1 MKEKFKK
8 HILRL
13 LLAIMIA
20 GISVPAINMIQPQA
34 VEVQAAAK
42 RNGWTKKGRYKYYY
56 KNGKKLTG
64 KRKLGKYYYYFDK
77 KGRMQTG
84 NKKIGRSWYSFDKSG
99 RMRQNKIVFGY
110 YYQKNGVRYTKKN
123 RFVKVS
129 GKYYWVNNKGKCTVK
144 KGWQTINRQ
153 RYYLSNKGVPTKGA
167 KKIGKYYYYFDKAG
181 RMQKNKV
188 VSGYFYQFNGRRYTG
203 RNRFVTVNGACYW
216 ADGHS
221 RMTIKSGFQNV
232 NGKRRLIANNG
243 KFLNGIRS
251 FGGKVYYAK
260 NTVAVAGAGWVN
272 SGSNRY
278 YFQKGSYT
286 ASTGWKTISG
296 KRYYFNKNASM
307 AKNTTIGDYVIGS
320 DGVAKKKPKPTPN
333 PGGWVDVRSVKISKT
348 MVTFAMAKN
357 TTIGDYVI
365 GSDGVAKKKPK
376 PTPNPGGWVD
386 VRSVKISKTMVTFDS
401 PMDEISLSA
410 SVEPSNATNPI
421 INWSSSNPKVA
432 TVNSNG
438 YVKAAGK
445 EGAAII
451 AASSMDNPKIS
462 ASCKI
467 IVDFPEEK
475 PKEPSAE
482 LKAALDE
489 ITSRDYTMNEM
500 DGRDIIADSRFQFW
514 TNKDDYLMPDADNVC
529 IVTSS
534 SPDIWAEAK
543 PDSNGKYTRLSAFC
557 RSGHYGTTTLTF
569 TLGNYV
575 RACKLTVFKD
585 PGIQWDKISDE
596 ELAAC
601 TIDRKDYA
609 QEIYRL
615 INDFRVKNGRHELKW
630 DDNVSTKMS
639 AIQAGYNICKG
650 IRVEPYTPERL
661 ARHGAAQI
669 GVGSTGWA
677 DAQECFNRWI
687 NSPLHKANILD
698 KHPKSIGI
706 VFLQCDYSD
715 GIHSRRATTAICSFG
730 GFDPEDFAS
739 WTDEEVK
746 EAIMECLNLD
756 IKTESDYYKY
766 MNLFYHPTTPT
777 ILTEQASNA
786 GNTEAAEEA
795 IMECLNLDIKTESDY
810 YKYMNLFYH
819 PTTPTILTEQA
830 SNAGNTEAADFGDG
844 SSVTTESAETLNTPD
859 VVETDIPA
867 EAESV
872 AESENVSEEFASRES
887 VIETIEDEAFT
898 AQENTG
904 SIEETEVIFE

>member
-84 NKKIGRSWYSFDKSG
+84 NKKIGKSWYSFDKSG
-99 RMRQNKIVFGY
+99 RMHQNKVVSGY

-123 RFVKVS
+123 CFIKVS
-129 GKYYWVNNKGKCTVK
+129 EKFYWVNTKGKCTVK
-144 KGWQTINRQ
+144 KGWQTISRQ

-167 KKIGKYYYYFDKAG
+167 KKVGKYYYYFDKTG
-181 RMQKNKV
+181 RMQKNKI
-188 VSGYFYQFNGRRYTG
+188 VSGYFYQSNGRRYTG
-203 RNRFVTVNGACYW
+203 RNRFVTVNGSCYW
-216 ADGHS
+216 ADEHS
-221 RMTIKSGFQNV
+221 RMSIKTGFQNV
-232 NGKRRLIANNG
+232 NGKRRLIASNG

-296 KRYYFNKNASM
+296 KRYYFNKNATM

-320 DGVAKKKPKPTPN
+320 DGVAKKKPKPNPN
-333 PGGWVDVRSVKISKT
+333 PGGWIEVRSI
-348 MVTFAMAKN
+348 
-357 TTIGDYVI
+357 
-365 GSDGVAKKKPK
+365 
-376 PTPNPGGWVD
+376 
-386 VRSVKISKTMVTFDS
+386 KISKTMVTFDS

-421 INWSSSNPKVA
+421 INWSSSNSKVA
-432 TVNSNG
+432 TVNPNG
-438 YVKAAGK
+438 YVRAAGA
-445 EGAAII
+445 EGTTVIT
-451 AASSMDNPKIS
+451 ASSMDNPKIS
-462 ASCKI
+462 ASCKV

-534 SPDIWAEAK
+534 SPDIWAKAR
-543 PDSNGKYTRLSAFC
+543 PDSNGKYTRLFASC
-557 RSGHYGTTTLTF
+557 RSGHYGTVTLTF
-569 TLGNYV
+569 TLGSYV
-575 RACKLTVFKD
+575 RTCKLTVFED
-585 PGIQWDKISDE
+585 PGIQWDDISVDE
-596 ELAAC
+596 VASI
-601 TIDRKDYA
+601 TKDRTDYA
-609 QEIYRL
+609 QEIFRL
-615 INDFRVKNGRHELKW
+615 INDFRVQNGRKALVWNE
-630 DDNVSTKMS
+630 NVLLRDAS
-639 AIQAGYNICKG
+639 IQAGFNTNAG
-650 IRVEPYTPERL
+650 IRMIANDLKGAASRL
-661 ARHGAAQI
+661 ARHGRGQI
-669 GVGSTGWA
+669 GVGVTAANSSP
-677 DAQECFNRWI
+677 QEVFNAWI
-687 NSPLHKANILD
+687 NSPLHRSNILD
-698 KHPKSIGI
+698 KSSETIG
-706 VFLQCDYSD
+706 VAYFECVYTD
-715 GIHSRRATTAICSFG
+715 GIHYVSSTSVIASFG
-730 GFDPEDFAS
+730 AEPEYLESFS
-739 WTDEEVK
+739 EELIK
-746 EAIMECLNLD
+746 QAIMSALDLD
-756 IKTESDYYKY
+756 IKTEDDYYTY
-766 MNLFYHPTTPT
+766 MNLFYHPTGAA
-777 ILTEQASNA
+777 ITEKAANVSNA
-786 GNTEAAEEA
+786 A
-795 IMECLNLDIKTESDY
+795 
-810 YKYMNLFYH
+810 
-819 PTTPTILTEQA
+819 TT
-830 SNAGNTEAADFGDG
+830 DFGDG
-844 SSVTTESAETLNTPD
+844 STVTPESAETLNTPD

-867 EAESV
+867 ETESV
-872 AESENVSEEFASRES
+872 TESENVSEEFASRES
-887 VIETIEDEAFT
+887 VIETIEDETFT
-898 AQENTG
+898 AEENTG

>member
-13 LLAIMIA
+13 LLVVMIA
-20 GISVPAINMIQPQA
+20 GVSIPAINMIQPQA
-34 VEVQAAAK
+34 VEVQAATRK
-42 RNGWTKKGRYKYYY
+42 NGWVKKGRYKYYY

-64 KRKLGKYYYYFDK
+64 KRKIGKYYYYFDK

-99 RMRQNKIVFGY
+99 RMHQNKIVSGY

-144 KGWQTINRQ
+144 KGWQTISRQ

-188 VSGYFYQFNGRRYTG
+188 VSGYFYQSSGRRYTG
-203 RNRFVTVNGACYW
+203 RNRFVTVNGVCYW
-216 ADGHS
+216 ADGRS
-221 RMTIKSGFQNV
+221 RMSIKTGFQNV
-232 NGKRRLIANNG
+232 NGKRRLIASNG

-260 NTVAVAGAGWVN
+260 NTVAVAGIGWVN

-296 KRYYFNKNASM
+296 KRYYFNKNA
-307 AKNTTIGDYVIGS
+307 T
-320 DGVAKKKPKPTPN
+320 
-333 PGGWVDVRSVKISKT
+333 
-348 MVTFAMAKN
+348 MAKN

-445 EGAAII
+445 EGTAII

-786 GNTEAAEEA
+786 GNTEAA
-795 IMECLNLDIKTESDY
+795 
-810 YKYMNLFYH
+810 
-819 PTTPTILTEQA
+819 
-830 SNAGNTEAADFGDG
+830 DFGDG
-844 SSVTTESAETLNTPD
+844 SSVTTEVPETVSVSDT
-859 VVETDIPA
+859 VEPDIPA
-867 EAESV
+867 KAESV
-872 AESENVSEEFASRES
+872 VESENPVDS
-887 VIETIEDEAFT
+887 VEYFSSDGAAETSDSNTFT
-898 AQENTG
+898 AEEPT
-904 SIEETEVIFE
+904 EVTETEVIFE

>member
-99 RMRQNKIVFGY
+99 RMHQNKVVSGY

-129 GKYYWVNNKGKCTVK
+129 GKYCWVNNKGKCTVK
-144 KGWQTINRQ
+144 KGWQTISRQ

-167 KKIGKYYYYFDKAG
+167 QKIGKYYYYFDKVG

-188 VSGYFYQFNGRRYTG
+188 VSGYFYQSNGRRYTG

-296 KRYYFNKNASM
+296 KRYYFNKNATM

-333 PGGWVDVRSVKISKT
+333 PD
-348 MVTFAMAKN
+348 
-357 TTIGDYVI
+357 
-365 GSDGVAKKKPK
+365 
-376 PTPNPGGWVD
+376 GWVD

-438 YVKAAGK
+438 YVRAAGK
-445 EGAAII
+445 EGTAII

-462 ASCKI
+462 ASCKV

-489 ITSRDYTMNEM
+489 ITSKDYTMNEM

-543 PDSNGKYTRLSAFC
+543 PDSNGKYTRLSASC

-650 IRVEPYTPERL
+650 IRVEPYAPERL

-739 WTDEEVK
+739 WTDKEVK

-766 MNLFYHPTTPT
+766 MNLFYHPTGAA
-777 ILTEQASNA
+777 ITEKVVNVSNA
-786 GNTEAAEEA
+786 A
-795 IMECLNLDIKTESDY
+795 
-810 YKYMNLFYH
+810 
-819 PTTPTILTEQA
+819 TT
-830 SNAGNTEAADFGDG
+830 DFGDG
-844 SSVTTESAETLNTPD
+844 STVTPESAETLNTPD

-867 EAESV
+867 ETESV
-872 AESENVSEEFASRES
+872 TESENVSEEFASRES
-887 VIETIEDEAFT
+887 VIETIEDETFT
-898 AQENTG
+898 AEENTG
-904 SIEETEVIFE
+904 SIEETEGDF

>member
-1 MKEKFKK
+1 MKERFKK

-99 RMRQNKIVFGY
+99 RMHQNKVVSGY

-129 GKYYWVNNKGKCTVK
+129 GKYCWVNNKGKCTVK
-144 KGWQTINRQ
+144 KGWQTISRQ

-188 VSGYFYQFNGRRYTG
+188 VSGYFYQSNGRRYTG

-296 KRYYFNKNASM
+296 KRYYFNKNATM

-333 PGGWVDVRSVKISKT
+333 PD
-348 MVTFAMAKN
+348 
-357 TTIGDYVI
+357 
-365 GSDGVAKKKPK
+365 
-376 PTPNPGGWVD
+376 GWVD

-438 YVKAAGK
+438 YVRAAGK
-445 EGAAII
+445 EGTAII

-462 ASCKI
+462 ASCKV

-543 PDSNGKYTRLSAFC
+543 PDSNGKYTRLSASC

-650 IRVEPYTPERL
+650 IRVEPYAPERL

-730 GFDPEDFAS
+730 GFDPEGFAS

-746 EAIMECLNLD
+746 
-756 IKTESDYYKY
+756 
-766 MNLFYHPTTPT
+766 
-777 ILTEQASNA
+777 
-786 GNTEAAEEA
+786 EA

-844 SSVTTESAETLNTPD
+844 SSVTTEVPETVSVSDT
-859 VVETDIPA
+859 VEPDIPA
-867 EAESV
+867 KAESV
-872 AESENVSEEFASRES
+872 VESENPVDS
-887 VIETIEDEAFT
+887 VEYFSSDGAAETSDSNTFT
-898 AQENTG
+898 AEEPT
-904 SIEETEVIFE
+904 EVTETEVIFE

>member
-99 RMRQNKIVFGY
+99 RMRQNKIVSGY

-296 KRYYFNKNASM
+296 KRYYFNKNATM

-333 PGGWVDVRSVKISKT
+333 PDGWVDVR
-348 MVTFAMAKN
+348 N
-357 TTIGDYVI
+357 
-365 GSDGVAKKKPK
+365 
-376 PTPNPGGWVD
+376 
-386 VRSVKISKTMVTFDS
+386 VKISKTMVTFDS

-438 YVKAAGK
+438 YVRAAGK
-445 EGAAII
+445 EGTAII

-462 ASCKI
+462 ASCKV

-543 PDSNGKYTRLSAFC
+543 PDSNGKYTRLSASC

-650 IRVEPYTPERL
+650 IRVEPYAPERL

-766 MNLFYHPTTPT
+766 MNLFYHPTGAA
-777 ILTEQASNA
+777 ITEKVANVSNA
-786 GNTEAAEEA
+786 A
-795 IMECLNLDIKTESDY
+795 
-810 YKYMNLFYH
+810 
-819 PTTPTILTEQA
+819 TT
-830 SNAGNTEAADFGDG
+830 DFGDG
-844 SSVTTESAETLNTPD
+844 STVTPESAETLNTPD

-867 EAESV
+867 ETESV
-872 AESENVSEEFASRES
+872 TESENVSEEFASRES
-887 VIETIEDEAFT
+887 VIETIEDETFT
-898 AQENTG
+898 AEENTD

>member
-1 MKEKFKK
+1 
-8 HILRL
+8 
-13 LLAIMIA
+13 
-20 GISVPAINMIQPQA
+20 
-34 VEVQAAAK
+34 
-42 RNGWTKKGRYKYYY
+42 
-56 KNGKKLTG
+56 
-64 KRKLGKYYYYFDK
+64 
-77 KGRMQTG
+77 
-84 NKKIGRSWYSFDKSG
+84 
-99 RMRQNKIVFGY
+99 
-110 YYQKNGVRYTKKN
+110 
-123 RFVKVS
+123 
-129 GKYYWVNNKGKCTVK
+129 
-144 KGWQTINRQ
+144 
-153 RYYLSNKGVPTKGA
+153 
-167 KKIGKYYYYFDKAG
+167 
-181 RMQKNKV
+181 
-188 VSGYFYQFNGRRYTG
+188 
-203 RNRFVTVNGACYW
+203 
-216 ADGHS
+216 
-221 RMTIKSGFQNV
+221 
-232 NGKRRLIANNG
+232 
-243 KFLNGIRS
+243 
-251 FGGKVYYAK
+251 
-260 NTVAVAGAGWVN
+260 
-272 SGSNRY
+272 
-278 YFQKGSYT
+278 
-286 ASTGWKTISG
+286 
-296 KRYYFNKNASM
+296 
-307 AKNTTIGDYVIGS
+307 
-320 DGVAKKKPKPTPN
+320 
-333 PGGWVDVRSVKISKT
+333 
-348 MVTFAMAKN
+348 
-357 TTIGDYVI
+357 
-365 GSDGVAKKKPK
+365 
-376 PTPNPGGWVD
+376 
-386 VRSVKISKTMVTFDS
+386 
-401 PMDEISLSA
+401 
-410 SVEPSNATNPI
+410 
-421 INWSSSNPKVA
+421 
-432 TVNSNG
+432 
-438 YVKAAGK
+438 
-445 EGAAII
+445 
-451 AASSMDNPKIS
+451 
-462 ASCKI
+462 
-467 IVDFPEEK
+467 
-475 PKEPSAE
+475 
-482 LKAALDE
+482 
-489 ITSRDYTMNEM
+489 MNEM

-786 GNTEAAEEA
+786 GNTEAA
-795 IMECLNLDIKTESDY
+795 
-810 YKYMNLFYH
+810 
-819 PTTPTILTEQA
+819 
-830 SNAGNTEAADFGDG
+830 DFGDG
-844 SSVTTESAETLNTPD
+844 SSVTTEVPETVSVSDT
-859 VVETDIPA
+859 VEPDIPA
-867 EAESV
+867 KAESV
-872 AESENVSEEFASRES
+872 VESENPVDS
-887 VIETIEDEAFT
+887 VEYFSSDGAAETSDSNTFT
-898 AQENTG
+898 A
-904 SIEETEVIFE
+904 EEPTEVTETVVIFE

>member
-1 MKEKFKK
+1 MKERFKK

-99 RMRQNKIVFGY
+99 RMHQNKVVSGY

-129 GKYYWVNNKGKCTVK
+129 GKYCWVNNKGKCTVK
-144 KGWQTINRQ
+144 KGWQTISRQ

-188 VSGYFYQFNGRRYTG
+188 VSGYFYQSNGRRYTG

-296 KRYYFNKNASM
+296 KRYYFNKNATM

-333 PGGWVDVRSVKISKT
+333 PD
-348 MVTFAMAKN
+348 
-357 TTIGDYVI
+357 
-365 GSDGVAKKKPK
+365 
-376 PTPNPGGWVD
+376 GWVD

-438 YVKAAGK
+438 YVRAAGK
-445 EGAAII
+445 EGTAII

-462 ASCKI
+462 ASCKV

-543 PDSNGKYTRLSAFC
+543 PDSNGKYTRLSASC

-650 IRVEPYTPERL
+650 IRVEPYAPERL

-786 GNTEAAEEA
+786 GNTEAA
-795 IMECLNLDIKTESDY
+795 
-810 YKYMNLFYH
+810 
-819 PTTPTILTEQA
+819 
-830 SNAGNTEAADFGDG
+830 DFGDG
-844 SSVTTESAETLNTPD
+844 SSVTTEVPETVSVSDT
-859 VVETDIPA
+859 VEPDIPA
-867 EAESV
+867 KAESV
-872 AESENVSEEFASRES
+872 VESENPVDS
-887 VIETIEDEAFT
+887 VEYFSSDGAAETSDSNTFT
-898 AQENTG
+898 AEEPT
-904 SIEETEVIFE
+904 EVTETEVIFE

>member
-1 MKEKFKK
+1 MKERFKK

-99 RMRQNKIVFGY
+99 RMHQNKVVSGY

-129 GKYYWVNNKGKCTVK
+129 GKYCWVNNKGKCTVK
-144 KGWQTINRQ
+144 KGWQTISRQ

-296 KRYYFNKNASM
+296 KRYYFNKNATM

-333 PGGWVDVRSVKISKT
+333 PD
-348 MVTFAMAKN
+348 
-357 TTIGDYVI
+357 
-365 GSDGVAKKKPK
+365 
-376 PTPNPGGWVD
+376 GWVD

-445 EGAAII
+445 EGTAII

-462 ASCKI
+462 ASCKV

-482 LKAALDE
+482 LKAGLDE

-543 PDSNGKYTRLSAFC
+543 PDSNGKYTRLSASC

-650 IRVEPYTPERL
+650 IRVEPYAPERL

-786 GNTEAAEEA
+786 GNTEAA
-795 IMECLNLDIKTESDY
+795 
-810 YKYMNLFYH
+810 
-819 PTTPTILTEQA
+819 
-830 SNAGNTEAADFGDG
+830 DFGDG
-844 SSVTTESAETLNTPD
+844 SSVTTEVPETVSVSDT
-859 VVETDIPA
+859 VEPDIPA
-867 EAESV
+867 KAESV
-872 AESENVSEEFASRES
+872 VESENPVDS
-887 VIETIEDEAFT
+887 VEYFSSDGAAETSDSNTFT
-898 AQENTG
+898 AEEPT
-904 SIEETEVIFE
+904 EVTETEVIFE